1 MPSPMV
7 LNLPRYTKGRKY
19 ENGLLRQADAVEHK
33 GLNYNGI
40 SFSVADFIGFGIT
53 YCRRRYIVAYLIF
66 CLNEKKVTFDTY
78 QWENDGY
85 LIASEGLKH
94 RVFET
99 SLADLQGDEEYAYRK
114 MRLRAEDVQGRTV
127 LTNFWGINFTTDKL
141 RSLVCKWQTLIEAH
155 VDVKTPYLYTLRMFC
170 IGFTKRCRNQVK
182 RTCYGQSSQI
192 RQVAQ
197 KQPVL
202 VLLGLPHFRC

>member
-19 ENGLLRQADAVEHK
+19 ETVCYGKLTPSNIKDSITTASPFPSLILL
-33 GLNYNGI
+33 
-40 SFSVADFIGFGIT
+40 
-53 YCRRRYIVAYLIF
+53 
-66 CLNEKKVTFDTY
+66 VTFDTY

-99 SLADLQGDEEYAYRK
+99 SLADLQGDEEHAYRK

-141 RSLVCKWQTLIEAH
+141 RSLVRKWETLIEAH

-182 RTCYGQSSQI
+182 RTCYAQSSQI

-197 KQPVL
+197 KQLVL